1 MIALGS
7 RLELFTD
14 DYLIERIKG
23 DARLHLHQPVL
34 MPPEHGRSRVC
45 YTTILHEDGRYRR
58 YQRTVRKSY
67 QGEQYDGHPG
77 ELTEYL
83 ESNDGIRW
91 RKPRLGLYQIDGSR
105 HNNCL
110 SVSSCGL
117 NGCAISAIA
126 VPSTSILS
134 RSPTPMPNVS
144 A

>member
-105 HNNCL
+105 HNNIVL
-110 SVSSCGL
+110 AGT
-117 NGCAISAIA
+117 
-126 VPSTSILS
+126 STGSHNFTPF
-134 RSPTPMPNVS
+134 RDENPAASP
-144 A
+144 ARRF